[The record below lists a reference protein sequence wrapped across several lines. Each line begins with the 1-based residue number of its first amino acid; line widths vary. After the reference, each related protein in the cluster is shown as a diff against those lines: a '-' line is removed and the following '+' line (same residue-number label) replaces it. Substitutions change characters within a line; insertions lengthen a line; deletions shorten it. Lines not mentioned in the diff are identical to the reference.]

1 MPVLIR
7 ETITP
12 QGCASALAHAATKT
26 AAKHHSVS
34 QTTYSPD
41 LLSVDPL
48 NVVVNDHKAPEA
60 CSDLRLRAQGTGE
73 GAGHH
78 STQQGLPETMQQQQ
92 NHTAG
97 GMR

>member
-1 MPVLIR
+1 MCVCPS
-7 ETITP
+7 TCSH
-12 QGCASALAHAATKT
+12 QNSCNASVFSH
-26 AAKHHSVS
+26 
-34 QTTYSPD
+34 TTYSPD

-48 NVVVNDHKAPEA
+48 NVVVNDHKAPEP

-92 NHTAG
+92 QNHTAG